1 MKNKENKQKK
11 AKTKP
16 CFVKRLL
23 LKFTPTRLLI
33 KAIYTIRRYGFRATF
48 YKGCDYLKSRRIRKK
63 QVEIAWSKISAE
75 QRKAEEA
82 TVFDRKV
89 TFSILVPLY
98 NTPIR
103 FLDEMIESVQA
114 QTYPHWE
121 LCLADGSDEAHAEV
135 GRRVLKRM
143 QSEPRIRY
151 KKLEK
156 NMGISE
162 NTNACIDLSSGNY
175 IALFD
180 HDDVLHPSALFEMMQ
195 QICRKNADFVYT
207 DEATFESPN
216 LKKIVTLHFKSDY
229 SLDTLRANN
238 YICHFSAFS
247 RAVLEKAG
255 RFRSAYDGSQDHD
268 MILRLTSNASC
279 IVHIPKVLYFWR
291 SHPNSVAMDINSK
304 TYAIK
309 AGQEA
314 VKDHIRSCGMDAEV
328 TSTQAFPS
336 IYRIR
341 YQIPQ
346 EKRGKV
352 SILIPSKDNCK
363 ILKKCIRSIFDLTTY
378 PNYEILIID
387 NGSEEKKLLEYYKEL
402 AQDPRVRVLFDAR
415 PFNFSAMNNG
425 AAKEAVGDYLVLLNN
440 DIEIITPEWIEELL
454 MYVQREDV
462 GIAGA
467 MLYYPNHLIQ
477 HAGVTLGL
485 GEDRIAGHLFH
496 FVPRGSIGYMGKC
509 CYSQNLSAV
518 TAACMMVKKSVWEE
532 VGGMDESFPVAF
544 NDVDFCLRVRKKGY
558 LIAWTPHA
566 EAYHHESLTRGEDK
580 GKDAARAER
589 FQADCQR
596 FRERWSEELAAGDPY
611 YNPNFSLDAS
621 YEPDLAKYMQ

>member
-1 MKNKENKQKK
+1 MKKKEKKQGQD
-11 AKTKP
+11 KTKP
-16 CFVKRLL
+16 SFWKRIL

-33 KAIYTIRRYGFRATF
+33 KVFYTLRLCGIRGTFHAIGA
-48 YKGCDYLKSRRIRKK
+48 YLQDRHIRKAQLK
-63 QVEIAWSKISAE
+63 INWSKISAE
-75 QRKAEEA
+75 QRKTEEA
-82 TVFDRKV
+82 TVFDRKI

-103 FLDEMIESVQA
+103 FLDEMIDSVQA

-121 LCLADGSDEAHAEV
+121 LCLADGSDDAHAEV
-135 GRRVLKRM
+135 GCRVLKRM
-143 QSEPRIRY
+143 ESDARIQY

-156 NMGISE
+156 NGGISE
-162 NTNACIDLSSGNY
+162 NTNACIDMASGNY

-195 QICRKNADFVYT
+195 QICQKNADFVYT

-247 RAVLEKAG
+247 REVLEKAG

-279 IVHIPKVLYFWR
+279 IVHVPKVLYFWR
-291 SHPNSVAMDINSK
+291 SHPNSVAMDIHSK

-309 AGQEA
+309 AGQDA
-314 VKDHIRSCGMDAEV
+314 VRDHIRAGGMDAEV
-328 TSTQAFPS
+328 TSAPAFPS
-336 IYRIR
+336 LYRIR

-352 SILIPSKDNCK
+352 SILIPNKDNYRV
-363 ILKKCIRSIFDLTTY
+363 LKKCIHSIFDLTTY

-387 NGSEEKKLLEYYKEL
+387 NGSDEQKLLDYYKEL
-402 AQDPRVRVLFDAR
+402 VQDPRVRVLFDPR

-425 AAKEAVGDYLVLLNN
+425 AAKEATGEYLVLLNN

-454 MYVQREDV
+454 MYVQRENV

-467 MLYYPNHLIQ
+467 MLYYPNNQIQ
-477 HAGVTLGL
+477 HAGIALGL

-496 FVPRGSIGYMGKC
+496 RVPKGSIGYMGKC

-518 TAACMMVKKSVWEE
+518 TAACMMVKKRVWEE

-544 NDVDFCLRVRKKGY
+544 NDVDFCLRVRKQGY

-580 GKDAARAER
+580 GKDLASAER
-589 FQADCQR
+589 FQSDCQH

-611 YNPNFSLDAS
+611 YNSNFSLDVS
-621 YEPDLAKYMQ
+621 YEPDLTKYLK